1 VSVGAIGGAIGA
13 DAAGAAA
20 LLSMFGSDPDPG
32 IVAVACAEPM
42 DAPSLAVAVVPELTV
57 TMVGDAG
64 TGGGALLVVRQ
75 YGAAV
80 ALIELGDGYLLDI
93 DRARASVLLSNPLTG
108 LRTTIWGEEAAMTL
122 SEGAETARFWG
133 NVTFALD
140 NGAVITAATARREDN
155 PMVYALDTLT
165 VTKREA
171 AVIIADI
178 AARAAVADA
187 VMDTQAGAEPALM
200 VTTSERGWSVERH
213 TPDGLVLGQDAER
226 DGWVREEP
234 AVAADGAEIR
244 VAADAAWLAQTAPGA
259 LHGPDADRMSGREF
273 GRFMGEMVA
282 EMSRHPV
289 IHATPPS
296 LLVSE
301 ALRADSDRRTEDGT
315 ARAAD
320 RASERRRIYLE
331 SLRPQPA
338 RAQAGTT
345 ARSL

>member
-1 VSVGAIGGAIGA
+1 VSASAIGGGVGA
-13 DAAGAAA
+13 DAAGTAA
-20 LLSMFGSDPDPG
+20 LLSMFGSDPNPG
-32 IVAVACAEPM
+32 VVAVACTEPM
-42 DAPSLAVAVVPELTV
+42 DAPALAVAAVPELTV

-122 SEGAETARFWG
+122 SDGADSARFWG

-155 PMVYALDTLT
+155 PMVYQLDTLT

-171 AVIIADI
+171 AVIIAEI
-178 AARAAVADA
+178 AAALAEPEGESALAVA
-187 VMDTQAGAEPALM
+187 
-200 VTTSERGWSVERH
+200 TSERGWSVERH
-213 TPDGLVLGQDAER
+213 TADGLVLEQDAER

-234 AVAADGAEIR
+234 AVADDGREVRI
-244 VAADAAWLAQTAPGA
+244 AADAVWLAQTAPGA
-259 LHGPDADRMSGREF
+259 LHGPEADRMSGREI
-273 GRFMGEMVA
+273 GRFIGDLVA
-282 EMSRHPV
+282 EQWRHPV
-289 IHATPPS
+289 VRATPS
-296 LLVSE
+296 WLVVSE
-301 ALRADSDRRTEDGT
+301 ALRADRRTEDSV
-315 ARAAD
+315 ARATD
-320 RASERRRIYLE
+320 RAYERRRIYLE

-338 RAQAGTT
+338 RIQAGTA
-345 ARSL
+345 ARPL